1 MIVDTVI
8 YKYGPITFDGTP
20 IKGEVVHVD
29 LQNEDIFVWSQQRVD
44 IGTRYRERIVR
55 LYPTGLQFKGAY
67 IGTVVMP
74 SGLVWHV
81 VEDVKL

>member
-1 MIVDTVI
+1 MIDKVI

-20 IKGEVVHVD
+20 IKGQVVHVG
-29 LQNEDIFVWSQQRVD
+29 LQNGDIFVWSQQEVD
-44 IGTRYRERIVR
+44 INTRYRERTAR

-81 VEDVKL
+81 VEAV